1 METEIVIACFALI
14 GTMFSSFVGGVM
26 SSRLT
31 RHRISEL
38 EKKVDKHNKLVER
51 MQGAEDNIKFI
62 YSIVDDLKK
71 GGVHHD

>member
-1 METEIVIACFALI
+1 METEIIVATVALI

-31 RHRISEL
+31 RHRINEL
-38 EKKVDKHNKLVER
+38 EKKVDKHNRLIER

-71 GGVHHD
+71 GGLHHD

>member
-1 METEIVIACFALI
+1 METEIIVATVALI
-14 GTMFSSFVGGVM
+14 GTMFSSFIGGVM

-31 RHRISEL
+31 RHRIDEL
-38 EKKVDKHNKLVER
+38 EKKVDKHNRLIER

-71 GGVHHD
+71 GGIHHD